1 MGVVARTHAGPT
13 NRELGYTITVGFSD
27 YRRLWFRLGRI
38 LTNLTYTRCAI
49 VPRGRYW
56 GPGAAAPVVI
66 ADRWLKCYTL
76 CVPRRGGRV
85 VEGGGLENR

>member
-1 MGVVARTHAGPT
+1 MNSLRTDEPRTPLHNHCRVSG
-13 NRELGYTITVGFSD
+13 